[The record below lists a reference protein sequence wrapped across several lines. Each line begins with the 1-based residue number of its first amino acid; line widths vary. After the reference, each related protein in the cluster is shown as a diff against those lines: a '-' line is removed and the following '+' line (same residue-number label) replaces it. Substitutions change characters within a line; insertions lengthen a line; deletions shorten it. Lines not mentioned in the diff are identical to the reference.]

1 MSEDADT
8 NKTAAENAIKGTKEK
23 TKSFGR
29 LIALGIDWFEVTI
42 LSLGVAALAILLIA
56 NVFARTFFQ
65 SIYYADEVSK
75 FLIILVSF
83 VGISYAAR
91 KARHIRMGAFLDL
104 MPPKLEKTFIFVISA
119 VNSTVM
125 FIMAYYGYI
134 YMAQMRMMGQMTSAL
149 QIPYWTF
156 MIIIPIGFASAGIQY
171 IRTIIKN
178 IIEKDVWLSPEQQSE
193 YEEEGTLGY

>member
-1 MSEDADT
+1 MNEDADT
-8 NKTAAENAIKGTKEK
+8 KKTDEGAVEK
-23 TKSFGR
+23 TKQQTKKIGN
-29 LIALGIDWFEVTI
+29 LIALGIDWFEVLI
-42 LSLGVAALAILLIA
+42 LSVGVAALAVLLIA
-56 NVFARTFFQ
+56 NVFARSFFQ

-104 MPPKLEKTFIFVISA
+104 MPPLMEKIFIFVISA
-119 VNSTVM
+119 VNATVM
-125 FIMAYYGYI
+125 FIMAYYGYV

-149 QIPYWTF
+149 QVPYWTF
-156 MIIIPIGFASAGIQY
+156 MIIVPIGFASAGVQY
-171 IRTIIKN
+171 TRTIIKN

-193 YEEEGTLGY
+193 YEDEGTIGY

>member
-8 NKTAAENAIKGTKEK
+8 KKTDAGAVEK
-23 TKSFGR
+23 TKQHTKKIGN
-29 LIALGIDWFEVTI
+29 LIALGIDWFEVSI
-42 LSLGVAALAILLIA
+42 LSLGVAALAVLLIA
-56 NVFARTFFQ
+56 NVFARSFFQ

-104 MPPKLEKTFIFVISA
+104 MPPLMEKIFIFVISA
-119 VNSTVM
+119 INATVM
-125 FIMAYYGYI
+125 FIMAYYGYV

-149 QIPYWTF
+149 QVPYWTF
-156 MIIIPIGFASAGIQY
+156 MIIVPIGFASAGIQY

-193 YEEEGTLGY
+193 YEDEGTIGY

>member
-1 MSEDADT
+1 MSEDVDKSETA
-8 NKTAAENAIKGTKEK
+8 NSAAENTKEN
-23 TKSFGR
+23 TKKLGR
-29 LIALGIDWFEVTI
+29 IIGLGIDWFEVTV
-42 LSLGVAALAILLIA
+42 LSLGVAALAVLLIA
-56 NVFARTFFQ
+56 NVFARSFFQ

-91 KARHIRMGAFLDL
+91 KARHIRMGAFLDM

-119 VNSTVM
+119 INATVM
-125 FIMAYYGYI
+125 FIMAYYGYM
-134 YMAQMRMMGQMTSAL
+134 YMAQMKLMGQMTSAL
-149 QIPYWTF
+149 QVPYWTF
-156 MIIIPIGFASAGIQY
+156 MIIVPIGFASAGIQY
-171 IRTIIKN
+171 VRTIIKN

>member
-1 MSEDADT
+1 MSEDVDKSETA
-8 NKTAAENAIKGTKEK
+8 NSAAENTKEN
-23 TKSFGR
+23 TKKLGR
-29 LIALGIDWFEVTI
+29 IIGLGVDWFEVTV
-42 LSLGVAALAILLIA
+42 LSLGVAALAVLLIA
-56 NVFARTFFQ
+56 NVFARSFFQ

-91 KARHIRMGAFLDL
+91 KARHIRMGAFLDM

-119 VNSTVM
+119 INATVM
-125 FIMAYYGYI
+125 FIMAYYGYL
-134 YMAQMRMMGQMTSAL
+134 YMAQMKLMGQMTSAL
-149 QIPYWTF
+149 QVPYWTF
-156 MIIIPIGFASAGIQY
+156 MIIVPIGFASAGIQY
-171 IRTIIKN
+171 VRTIIKN

>member
-1 MSEDADT
+1 MSEDVDKSETA
-8 NKTAAENAIKGTKEK
+8 NSAAENTKEN
-23 TKSFGR
+23 TKKIGR
-29 LIALGIDWFEVTI
+29 IIGLGIDWFEVTI

-56 NVFARTFFQ
+56 NVFARSFFQ

-91 KARHIRMGAFLDL
+91 KARHIRMGAFLDM
-104 MPPKLEKTFIFVISA
+104 MPPKLEKAFIFVISA
-119 VNSTVM
+119 INATVM
-125 FIMAYYGYI
+125 FIMAYYGYM
-134 YMAQMRMMGQMTSAL
+134 YMAQMKLMGQMTSAL
-149 QIPYWTF
+149 QVPYWTF
-156 MIIIPIGFASAGIQY
+156 MIIVPIGFASAGIQY
-171 IRTIIKN
+171 VRTIIKN

>member
-1 MSEDADT
+1 MSEDVDKSETA
-8 NKTAAENAIKGTKEK
+8 NSAAENTKEN
-23 TKSFGR
+23 TKKLGR
-29 LIALGIDWFEVTI
+29 ILGQAVDWFEVTV
-42 LSLGVAALAILLIA
+42 LSLGVAALAVLLIA
-56 NVFARTFFQ
+56 NVFARSFFQ

-91 KARHIRMGAFLDL
+91 KARHIRMGAFLDM

-119 VNSTVM
+119 INAMVM
-125 FIMAYYGYI
+125 FIMAYYGYM
-134 YMAQMRMMGQMTSAL
+134 YMAQMKLMGQMTSAL
-149 QIPYWTF
+149 QVPYWTF
-156 MIIIPIGFASAGIQY
+156 MIIVPIGFASAGIQY
-171 IRTIIKN
+171 VRTIIKN

>member
-1 MSEDADT
+1 MSEDVDKSETA
-8 NKTAAENAIKGTKEK
+8 NSAAENTKEN
-23 TKSFGR
+23 TKKLGR
-29 LIALGIDWFEVTI
+29 IIGLGVDWFEVTV
-42 LSLGVAALAILLIA
+42 LSLGVAALAVLLIA
-56 NVFARTFFQ
+56 NVFARSFFQ

-91 KARHIRMGAFLDL
+91 KARHIRMGAFLDM

-119 VNSTVM
+119 INATVM
-125 FIMAYYGYI
+125 FIMAYYGYL
-134 YMAQMRMMGQMTSAL
+134 YMAQMRLMGQMTSAL
-149 QIPYWTF
+149 QVPYWTF
-156 MIIIPIGFASAGIQY
+156 MIIVPIGFASAGIQY
-171 IRTIIKN
+171 VRTIIKN